1 MGWPFA
7 SDNQAGVHPSVL
19 DAIVD
24 ANRGDAPA
32 YGADAWTAR
41 ARHLLRCE
49 FAEDAEIA
57 FVFTGTA
64 SNVLALQCLL
74 RPHEAV
80 ITATTAHLNVDE
92 CGAPERF
99 LGTKLLAVPAPDGK
113 LTPELVDLHTR
124 NWNDVHRVQP
134 RVVSI
139 SQPTEFGA
147 CYTVAELQSL
157 VEHVHALG
165 MRVHVDG
172 ARLANAAAALGC
184 ELAATTSAVGVD
196 LLSFGGTKNG
206 LAGAEAVV
214 AFDADLARTLPF
226 MQKQSMQL
234 ASKMRFISAQFVALF
249 SDRLWWRNATHANEM
264 ANRLANGLQG
274 IGSIKLTRRQETN
287 AVFAALPAAAID
299 ELREKY
305 PFFVW
310 DAEAGEVRW
319 MTAWDTPPDD
329 VDEFLDALAHA
340 DP

>member
-1 MGWPFA
+1 
-7 SDNQAGVHPSVL
+7 
-19 DAIVD
+19 
-24 ANRGDAPA
+24 
-32 YGADAWTAR
+32 
-41 ARHLLRCE
+41 
-49 FAEDAEIA
+49 
-57 FVFTGTA
+57 
-64 SNVLALQCLL
+64 
-74 RPHEAV
+74 
-80 ITATTAHLNVDE
+80 
-92 CGAPERF
+92 
-99 LGTKLLAVPAPDGK
+99 LAVPAPDGK